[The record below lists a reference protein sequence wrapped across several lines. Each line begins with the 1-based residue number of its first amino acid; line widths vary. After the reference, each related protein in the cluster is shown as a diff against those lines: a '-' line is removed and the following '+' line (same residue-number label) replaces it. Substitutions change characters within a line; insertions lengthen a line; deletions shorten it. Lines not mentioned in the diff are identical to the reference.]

1 MESYRGSTVVRAAEQ
16 GFLTSRVFRYV
27 ILLGFLAGVGLF
39 FLLGRGFVGAPMTI
53 VMWTS
58 GEKMNYLKDIV
69 PQFNRQ
75 KHTTAALFPDGSR
88 QPIRVEAYTVNS
100 GTMVEY
106 LVQNV
111 RDGIEFPQGVTA
123 PHIVSPS
130 VDHWLSRVNLLT
142 GVPVFDVEHTK
153 PLALTPVVIAT
164 YEEMARALGWPAKT
178 LGWGDIIALAQNPRG
193 WMMVS
198 EARIEW
204 GRKPLL
210 AWTDPFVSST
220 ARSALFAAYSAAA
233 QKPAEQLSVADLDRT
248 QVHDYL
254 KQLQSA
260 VDHYFPE
267 TLKLQTKIFQ
277 GPKFVHFVP
286 LEEYMLTWMKRG
298 LVNSESAVGQ
308 EEKKPLDKRMVAIYP
323 REGTIWHNNPGAI
336 VRNTPWTSRAHQQA
350 AQVFIDYLL
359 KPEQQEKAMEWGFRP
374 ANADVP
380 YGRYLSKEFGI
391 DPQEPRALLGRLQ
404 PDVAEGI
411 MQRWQDVKKP
421 GVIVLVV
428 DLSGSMAGEK
438 MAQAKEGVK
447 RFLEAVAPH
456 NLVGLV
462 TFADRVQD
470 RVDIGPIRDNKYR
483 IAEIM
488 DRARADGGT
497 ALYDA
502 VRVAIGMVDSL
513 ALETEAICG
522 VVLLTDGVRTAGR
535 VKLSDLVTLMTREE
549 TTVTSFE
556 GKGDEHKT
564 DLLGTRLAMP
574 TRAPVHIFSVALG
587 DDADLEVLRIL
598 AEATN
603 STFNKA
609 TEKDLVQILERF
621 GKYF

>member
-1 MESYRGSTVVRAAEQ
+1 
-16 GFLTSRVFRYV
+16 
-27 ILLGFLAGVGLF
+27 LGW
-39 FLLGRGFVGAPMTI
+39 P
-53 VMWTS
+53 
-58 GEKMNYLKDIV
+58 
-69 PQFNRQ
+69 
-75 KHTTAALFPDGSR
+75 
-88 QPIRVEAYTVNS
+88 
-100 GTMVEY
+100 
-106 LVQNV
+106 
-111 RDGIEFPQGVTA
+111 
-123 PHIVSPS
+123 
-130 VDHWLSRVNLLT
+130 
-142 GVPVFDVEHTK
+142 TK
-153 PLALTPVVIAT
+153 
-164 YEEMARALGWPAKT
+164 ALGW
-178 LGWGDIIALAQNPRG
+178 GEIMALAQNPQG

-198 EARIEW
+198 EAKIEW

-220 ARSALFAAYSAAA
+220 ARSALFAAYVAAA
-233 QKPAEQLSVADLDRT
+233 QKSAEQLAAADLDRPD
-248 QVHDYL
+248 VRDYM

-298 LVNSESAVGQ
+298 LVNSESVVGQ

-336 VRNTPWTSRAHQQA
+336 VQNAPWTSRAQQQA
-350 AQVFIDYLL
+350 AQLFIEYLL
-359 KPEQQEKAMEWGFRP
+359 TPENQEKAMDWGFRP
-374 ANADVP
+374 ANASVP
-380 YGRYLSKEFGI
+380 YGKYLTKEFGI
-391 DPQEPRALLGRLQ
+391 DPQEPRTLLGRLK

-428 DLSGSMAGEK
+428 DLSGSMAGAK
-438 MAQAKEGVK
+438 LAQAKEGVK

-462 TFADRVQD
+462 TFSDHVRDSVK
-470 RVDIGPIRDNKYR
+470 IGPIRENKYR

-502 VRVAIGMVDSL
+502 VKVAVGMVDAV
-513 ALETEAICG
+513 ALDAEAIYG
-522 VVLLTDGVRTAGR
+522 VVLLTDGIRTAGK
-535 VKLSDLVTLMTREE
+535 VKLSDIVTLMTRKES
-549 TTVTSFE
+549 VVSQFE
-556 GKGDEHKT
+556 GNEKESKT
-564 DLLGTRLAMP
+564 DLLGTKLAIP
-574 TRAPVHIFSVALG
+574 TKSPVHIFSVALG

-598 AEATN
+598 SEATN

-609 TEKDLVQILERF
+609 SEKDLTQILERF

>member
-1 MESYRGSTVVRAAEQ
+1 VQQAER
-16 GFLTSRVFRYV
+16 GFLTSGAFRYI
-27 ILLGFLAGVGLF
+27 ILLGFLAGVALF
-39 FLLGRGFVGAPMTI
+39 FLFGRGFVGAPITI

-69 PQFNRQ
+69 PQFNRE
-75 KHTTAALFPDGSR
+75 KHTTAAVFADGNK

-100 GTMVEY
+100 GTMAEY
-106 LVQNV
+106 LIQKV
-111 RDGIEFPQGVTA
+111 RDGIEFPPGVS
-123 PHIVSPS
+123 PPQIVSPS

-142 GVPVFDVEHTK
+142 NVQLFDLERTK
-153 PLALTPVVIAT
+153 SLALTPVVIAT
-164 YEEMARALGWPAKT
+164 YEEMARALGWPTKA
-178 LGWGDIIALAQNPRG
+178 LGWGEIIALAQNPQG

-198 EARIEW
+198 EAKIEW

-220 ARSALFAAYSAAA
+220 ARSALFAAYAAAA
-233 QKPAEQLSVADLDRT
+233 QKPAEQLTPADLDRPH
-248 QVHDYL
+248 VRDYL
-254 KQLQSA
+254 QKLQSA

-298 LVNSESAVGQ
+298 LVNSESVVGH

-336 VRNTPWTSRAHQQA
+336 VQHVPWTSREQQQA
-350 AQVFIDYLL
+350 AKLFIDYLL
-359 KPEQQEKAMEWGFRP
+359 TPEHQEKAMDWGFRP
-374 ANADVP
+374 GNNSVP
-380 YGRYLSKEFGI
+380 YGKYLTKEFGI

-438 MAQAKEGVK
+438 IAQAKEGVK

-462 TFADRVQD
+462 TFSDRVQE
-470 RVDIGPIRDNKYR
+470 RVDIGPIKENKYR

-488 DRARADGGT
+488 ERARADGGT

-502 VRVAIGMVDSL
+502 IKVAIGMVEAV
-513 ALETEAICG
+513 ALDTEPIYG
-522 VVLLTDGVRTAGR
+522 VVLLTDGVRTAGKVR
-535 VKLSDLVTLMTREE
+535 LSDLVTLMTRRE
-549 TTVTSFE
+549 VIVSQFE
-556 GKGDEHKT
+556 GNEGESKT
-564 DLLGTRLAMP
+564 ELLGTKLAIA
-574 TRAPVHIFSVALG
+574 TKSPVHIFSVALG

-598 AEATN
+598 SEATN

-609 TEKDLVQILERF
+609 SEKDLAQILERF